1 MNEAP
6 LKAAHVGAAEYDS
19 VIFEAGIRALHGCD
33 FFNVGYWHDIAD
45 KSAENIQRA
54 SRALVGLHLEQEEAL
69 GTGAPL
75 SVLDIGCGL
84 GATTRIF
91 ADHYGAVQVIGG
103 NYSARQIDHAR
114 RAQPDIAFE
123 VVDANA
129 LPFADA
135 TFDRIHAVEAA
146 FHFEPRQTFVQ
157 EAARVLKPGGRLILT
172 DLLYRH
178 GIALPGCNAVRSIE
192 DYRNRIEACGFRTL
206 DLRDIRSDTV
216 EPYRA
221 LLAQAGYPKMARALG
236 HIFAYTVG
244 VFER

>member
-1 MNEAP
+1 MTEATF
-6 LKAAHVGAAEYDS
+6 KAVHVGAAEYDS
-19 VIFEAGIRALHGCD
+19 VIFEEGIRALHGCD
-33 FFNVGYWHDIAD
+33 FFNVGFWHDIAD
-45 KSAENIQRA
+45 KSAESIPRA
-54 SRALVGLHLEQEEAL
+54 SRALVGLHLEQEDAPAI
-69 GTGAPL
+69 GAPL

-91 ADHYGAVQVIGG
+91 ADHYGTAQVIGG
-103 NYSARQIDHAR
+103 NYSARQIEYAR
-114 RAQPDIAFE
+114 RSQPDIAFQ
-123 VVDANA
+123 VVDANT

-135 TFDRIHAVEAA
+135 TLDRIHAVEAA

-172 DLLYRH
+172 DLLYRRSV
-178 GIALPGCNAVRSIE
+178 GLPGCNTVRSIE

-206 DLRDIRSDTV
+206 NLRDIRPDTV

-221 LLAQAGYPKMARALG
+221 LLAQAGYSKMARALG